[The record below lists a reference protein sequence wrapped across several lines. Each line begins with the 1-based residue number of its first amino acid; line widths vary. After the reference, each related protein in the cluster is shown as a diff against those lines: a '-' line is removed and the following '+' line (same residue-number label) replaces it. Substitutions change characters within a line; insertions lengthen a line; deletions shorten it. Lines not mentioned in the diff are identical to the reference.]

1 MTEQEARNLK
11 SQIESQFPRLDVAV
25 REPANA
31 DYQNMF
37 YLAVRARATNF
48 FSAFILNSA
57 LDWEQLKEVAAIVA
71 AQPATV

>member
-48 FSAFILNSA
+48 FCCQVLNSPA
-57 LDWEQLKEVAAIVA
+57 DWEQLKEVAAIVA
-71 AQPATV
+71 AQPTTV